1 MCLQTMDEVSKTK
14 SSYIPKVYRSA
25 SEIVQ
30 AIRCKAIRCVE
41 VVSTC
46 FDRIE
51 ETKQLN
57 CIVES
62 LKKSALEQARAVD
75 DRISKGESLRTLEG
89 LPIVVKCNIHGPPG
103 SLCTAGT
110 PALANHRPKSVA
122 PVVQSMLKQ
131 GAIVIAKVHMPDL
144 ACGFNGKSGLHGRC
158 LNPHN
163 TAFNCGGSSSGTA
176 VSIAAGIVSCGL
188 GTDTGGSC
196 RIPACLNGICGMR
209 PSCKR
214 LSIEGIVP
222 CSASVDT
229 PGPLGTC
236 IGDLCV
242 LDAAMTNTTPV
253 TERDLSGLKFA
264 LPIDWIRCKAK
275 SGLSGAVQKS
285 IEYTKAALASVG
297 AEVVDMDFLSVIE
310 SDKAQWINPA
320 VPFVF
325 DNSHKGL
332 SNYLDSLGD
341 ERPVAAVEDILAKIS
356 NVGVVQK
363 FSKSKTEAAEL
374 SKKVEERDKAC
385 AEMEASYRS
394 FFRDHGVCALIMPAF
409 PNEVTKIDSD
419 SEGRAEFTNEFLFVL
434 HMNEIRVPSLTMPVH
449 AVRHEESGVPCSL
462 LLYGVEDRDLLGL
475 ALGVEEALE
484 AFQDS

>member
-1 MCLQTMDEVSKTK
+1 MFQTIVTAPKPK
-14 SSYIPKVYRSA
+14 SSYVPKFYRSA
-25 SEIVQ
+25 TEMVQ
-30 AIRCKAIRCVE
+30 DIRCKAIRCVE
-41 VVSTC
+41 VVSAC

-62 LKKSALEQARAVD
+62 LKESALEQAQAVD
-75 DRISKGESLRTLEG
+75 DKISKGEPLRPLEG
-89 LPIVVKCNIHGPPG
+89 LPIVVKCNIHGPTG

-122 PVVQSMLKQ
+122 PVVQSILNQ
-131 GAIVIAKVHMPDL
+131 GAIIIAKVHMPDL
-144 ACGFNGKSGLHGRC
+144 ASGFNGRSGLHGRC

-163 TAFNCGGSSSGTA
+163 TSFNCGGSSSGTA

-196 RIPACLNGICGMR
+196 RIPASLNGICGMR
-209 PSCKR
+209 PTCKR
-214 LSIEGIVP
+214 LSIDGIVP
-222 CSASVDT
+222 CSVSVDT

-236 IGDLCV
+236 VGDLCV

-264 LPIDWIRCKAK
+264 IPIDWIRSKVK
-275 SGLSGAVQKS
+275 SGLSEAVQKS

-297 AEVVDMDFLSVIE
+297 AEVVEMDFLPVIE
-310 SDKAQWINPA
+310 SDKAQWLSPA
-320 VPFVF
+320 LPFVF
-325 DNSHKGL
+325 DNSHEGL
-332 SNYLDSLGD
+332 NNYLDSLGD
-341 ERPVAAVEDILAKIS
+341 ERPVTAVEDILAKIT
-356 NVGVVQK
+356 NLGVVQK
-363 FSKSKTEAAEL
+363 FSKPKAEPAAL
-374 SKKVEERDKAC
+374 LQKVADRDKAR
-385 AEMEASYRS
+385 AQMEAAYRA
-394 FFRDHGVCALIMPAF
+394 FFRDNGVCALLMPAF
-409 PNEVTKIDSD
+409 PNEITKIDSD
-419 SEGRAEFTNEFLFVL
+419 NESRAEFVNEFLFVL

-484 AFQDS
+484 DMEDS